1 LDEENEKILKD
12 EHFYKTVPLIEPYT
26 DKVLTFVRIK
36 FWLNKETI
44 LSRTKESSL
53 MNELSS
59 DSPKKCTLSFD
70 LSLIE
75 KSNSEIS
82 IPVHS
87 AIHFSVTNDHQDLI
101 RVFDQHFA

>member
-1 LDEENEKILKD
+1 M
-12 EHFYKTVPLIEPYT
+12 PLIEPYT

-44 LSRTKESSL
+44 LSKNKESPL
-53 MNELSS
+53 INELSI
-59 DSPKKCTLSFD
+59 DSPKNRTLSSD
-70 LSLIE
+70 LSSIE
-75 KSNSEIS
+75 KSNSEVS

-101 RVFDQHFA
+101 RVFDQNFA